1 MISNIDLIQKYKK
14 LTESGYLPKF
24 KFESSI
30 ILTIGAWM
38 LLIPTVFSM
47 IKYFNNFLEFLI
59 CFIFAIIF
67 PVIFGVLCE
76 IYFDNKKII
85 QFKLRHKVY
94 KGLLSD
100 IFDLEDQE
108 TKDEFKL
115 EKEMLER
122 ELFVKNGIPCIYILK
137 MIDNIQLEKDN
148 KKMEHEKLALYKN
161 SQEEKE
167 ALIKAGTKIGAVFEE
182 IKEATK

>member
-1 MISNIDLIQKYKK
+1 MIELIKQYKELNENGYESK
-14 LTESGYLPKF
+14 LAKKAIPVTIVTFVLSILSFLYYLSPAVSF
-24 KFESSI
+24 VMAMF
-30 ILTIGAWM
+30 
-38 LLIPTVFSM
+38 VFCLAFS
-47 IKYFNNFLEFLI
+47 
-59 CFIFAIIF
+59 F
-67 PVIFGVLCE
+67 PVALGIIWV
-76 IYFDNKKII
+76 IYFDDKRVI
-85 QFKLRHKVY
+85 QFKLRHKLY
-94 KGLLSD
+94 KGLLCD

>member
-1 MISNIDLIQKYKK
+1 MIELIKQYKELNENGYEPK
-14 LTESGYLPKF
+14 LAKKAIHVTIVTLVLSILSFIYYMNPAFSFLMTMFGFCVAFSLPVALG
-24 KFESSI
+24 I
-30 ILTIGAWM
+30 IW
-38 LLIPTVFSM
+38 
-47 IKYFNNFLEFLI
+47 
-59 CFIFAIIF
+59 
-67 PVIFGVLCE
+67 E
-76 IYFDNKKII
+76 IYFDDKRVI
-85 QFKLRHKVY
+85 QFKLKNKVY

-108 TKDEFKL
+108 TKNEFKL

-122 ELFVKNGIPCIYILK
+122 ELLVKNGIPCIYILK

-148 KKMEHEKLALYKN
+148 KKMEHEKLELCKN
-161 SQEEKE
+161 SEEEKE